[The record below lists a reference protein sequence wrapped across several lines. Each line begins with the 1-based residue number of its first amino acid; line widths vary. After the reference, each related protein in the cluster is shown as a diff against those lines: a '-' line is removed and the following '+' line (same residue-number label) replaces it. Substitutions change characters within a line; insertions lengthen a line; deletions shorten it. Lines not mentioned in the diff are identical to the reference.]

1 MTPAGGNI
9 YDCHF
14 PKDKTKQN
22 KNNNKTKLCLLF
34 SGKDRN
40 HFFRVLG
47 LAPLVP
53 AEPTTLGHTAD
64 MAPDIP

>member
-22 KNNNKTKLCLLF
+22 KNNNNSKTPRFIF
-34 SGKDRN
+34 S
-40 HFFRVLG
+40 HLG
-47 LAPLVP
+47 
-53 AEPTTLGHTAD
+53 G
-64 MAPDIP
+64 I